1 MPGGV
6 GMARRRVVYPV
17 DTSDWLANMV
27 LGFLI
32 VAAIA
37 LVGLMALVCSE
48 TGIAVV
54 CPADQDIAAREATTE
69 VPTAAGGTA
78 TVVPSP
84 TSVPQVED
92 EPDDAVAG
100 DPGVDE
106 TVDEPATVPT
116 TDPGTREP
124 STASE
129 PVTPLRPRGDRSD
142 AAETAPPV
150 VPPVPDESAPGDTTP
165 GDTTPEE
172 PVPGDTT
179 PDAVPDADGGTGQV
193 SPDVDEPLGPS
204 SPLDD
209 PDRVPMLVLS
219 DAPIDVHTVVADLD
233 GDRVRERVWAAL
245 IRNVVHVRVQHD
257 TDGGWVDVA
266 RATGADA
273 DDLVSLEAEDLTGD
287 GRLEIHTRQWVGVN
301 GESVSLWSFAN
312 DRLLRMTGNG
322 GCWDGENTFGLVGA
336 RVEFGRVRAICEED
350 PLPPYLWST
359 AVYRWVDGMWT
370 YQQRVSSYG

>member
-27 LGFLI
+27 LGFLV

-54 CPADQDIAAREATTE
+54 CPAEQDLAREATTE

-84 TSVPQVED
+84 TSVPDVED
-92 EPDDAVAG
+92 EPDDAIAG
-100 DPGVDE
+100 GAG
-106 TVDEPATVPT
+106 VDEPATVPT

-124 STASE
+124 SAASE

-150 VPPVPDESAPGDTTP
+150 VPPVPDESTP
-165 GDTTPEE
+165 EDTTPED
-172 PVPGDTT
+172 P
-179 PDAVPDADGGTGQV
+179 APDADGDAGPV

-209 PDRVPMLVLS
+209 PDRVPMLVVS

-273 DDLVSLEAEDLTGD
+273 DDLVSLEVEDLTGD

-312 DRLLRMTGNG
+312 DRLLPMTGNG

>member
-1 MPGGV
+1 
-6 GMARRRVVYPV
+6 
-17 DTSDWLANMV
+17 
-27 LGFLI
+27 
-32 VAAIA
+32 
-37 LVGLMALVCSE
+37 
-48 TGIAVV
+48 
-54 CPADQDIAAREATTE
+54 
-69 VPTAAGGTA
+69 VP
-78 TVVPSP
+78 
-84 TSVPQVED
+84 E
-92 EPDDAVAG
+92 
-100 DPGVDE
+100 
-106 TVDEPATVPT
+106 
-116 TDPGTREP
+116 
-124 STASE
+124 
-129 PVTPLRPRGDRSD
+129 
-142 AAETAPPV
+142 
-150 VPPVPDESAPGDTTP
+150 DTTP
-165 GDTTPEE
+165 DE

-179 PDAVPDADGGTGQV
+179 PDAVPDTDGDNGQV

-209 PDRVPMLVLS
+209 PDRVPTLVVS

-273 DDLVSLEAEDLTGD
+273 DDLVSLEVEDLTGD

-312 DRLLRMTGNG
+312 DRLLPQTGNG

-336 RVEFGRVRAICEED
+336 RVDFGQVRAICEED

-370 YQQRVSSYG
+370 YQRRVSSYG